1 MKKNKN
7 GFFLPETIVVISIVA
22 VVLLGVFQVFSSVF
36 LRYTETE
43 KYNTVNSL
51 NAVAAVQKYLESTS
65 VNFEDVLGDAYY
77 LDITDNSSSEI
88 FNRIKEEYSIDKA
101 YLIDLNQLFQD
112 DNIGVFNVNTRKY
125 LETFNKQ
132 NGIILVAVVNGNEF
146 ASSKVSASLSVK
158 LIGDES
164 NEYAVYVKLGSSFVD
179 PGYKNWNGTEPT
191 KTWETPLDINQ
202 EGTYYL
208 VYDFDGYLVRRK
220 VVVISK
226 IDFEYDYTGSVQTFT
241 APVSGTY
248 KVELWGAQGG
258 GEKGGM
264 GGYTSGLITL
274 VKGEK
279 LFVNVGQKGP
289 ANATTTNVG
298 GYNGGGYSG
307 NDGGAKSYGGG
318 GATDVRLVAGSWND
332 TKSLNSRIMVAA
344 GGAGTTSAITTLA
357 GGGGGLIGI
366 NGTSSNAT
374 YNTRTYLPIGS
385 NQTGVGFAYE
395 TTKRQGAFGYAIQS
409 NTSGWGGG
417 GGGGYYGGSNGHGT
431 TGSGGSSY
439 ISGHTGSVAIIS
451 ESDSSP
457 KSGCTT
463 GTSDN
468 SCSTHYSGKMFT
480 NTIMIDGQ
488 GYNWTNEK
496 GEQVQMPSPS
506 GVVYATGEGHSGN
519 GYAKIALVTGE
530 NSSSEM
536 GQPVKNGLKVWLD
549 ANYNTKTSH
558 SNTTTTWKDL
568 SGNGIDGVING
579 AVWGINYLKFDG
591 SNDWVKLTQMNYSN
605 YTIEIVTM
613 PEALPSSEVDLVA
626 NFESG
631 GYGLV
636 FVNGYAKNLSY
647 VSSAYKEAKV
657 PTISTINTKY
667 SIAGSYDGKTLK
679 VYMNGNLSSSLSLTG
694 SIGTAGSSTVMA
706 IGANPAGSSANGNY
720 YNGRVYSVRIYNRAL
735 TDAEIQENYKVD
747 NSNYK
752 IN

>member
-65 VNFEDVLGDAYY
+65 VNYEDVLGDAYY
-77 LDITDNSSSEI
+77 IDLTDNYSSEI
-88 FNRIKEEYSIDKA
+88 FKRIKEEYSIDKT

-112 DNIGVFNVNTRKY
+112 DNIGVFNVTTRKY

-146 ASSKVSASLSVK
+146 ASSKVSGSLSVK

-164 NEYAVYVKLGSSFVD
+164 DEYAVYVKLGGSFVD
-179 PGYKNWNGTEPT
+179 PGYKNWNGLEPT
-191 KTWETPLDINQ
+191 KTWETPLDVNQ
-202 EGTYYL
+202 EGAYYL

-226 IDFEYDYTGSVQTFT
+226 TDFEYDYTGSVQTFT

-248 KVELWGAQGG
+248 KVELWGAQGYAT
-258 GEKGGM
+258 KSM
-264 GGYTSGLITL
+264 AGYTSGLISL

-279 LFVNVGQKGP
+279 LYVYVGQGNVAT
-289 ANATTTNVG
+289 ANATTF
-298 GYNGGGYSG
+298 NGGTG
-307 NDGGAKSYGGG
+307 DTGGQPGG
-318 GATDVRLVAGSWND
+318 GATDVRLVDGNWD
-332 TKSLNSRIMVAA
+332 DITSLRSRIMVA
-344 GGAGTTSAITTLA
+344 GGSGTGVGNSTASLGA
-357 GGGGGLIGI
+357 GGGL
-366 NGTSSNAT
+366 
-374 YNTRTYLPIGS
+374 
-385 NQTGVGFAYE
+385 TGY
-395 TTKRQGAFGYAIQS
+395 K
-409 NTSGWGGG
+409 GGG
-417 GGGGYYGGSNGHGT
+417 TDGGTQTTFGAVQSSSYKVSSFGVANGGCAGGNGYYPGGGAACASGAG
-431 TGSGGSSY
+431 GGSSY
-439 ISGHTGSVAIIS
+439 ISGHIGAVAIIS
-451 ESDSSP
+451 ESDSTP

-463 GTSDN
+463 GTTDN
-468 SCSTHYSGKMFT
+468 SCSIHYSGKMFT

-530 NSSSEM
+530 NSSSGM

-549 ANYNTKTSH
+549 ANYNTGTSH
-558 SNTTTTWKDL
+558 SNTATTWKDL
-568 SGNGIDGVING
+568 SGNGIDGVISG
-579 AVWGINYLKFDG
+579 AVWGSNYLKFDG

-613 PEALPSSEVDLVA
+613 PEALPSSEADLVA
-626 NFESG
+626 NWESG
-631 GYGLV
+631 GYGIT
-636 FVNGYAKNLSY
+636 FSNGYASNQAY

-657 PTISTINTKY
+657 PTMSTINTKY

-679 VYMNGNLSSSLSLTG
+679 VYMNGNLASSLSLAG
-694 SIGTAGSSTVMA
+694 SIGTTGSSTVMA
-706 IGANPAGSSANGNY
+706 IGANPTGSSVNGSY

>member
-22 VVLLGVFQVFSSVF
+22 VVLLGVFKVFSSVF

-88 FNRIKEEYSIDKA
+88 FKRIKEEYSIDKA

-146 ASSKVSASLSVK
+146 ASSKVSGSLSVK

-191 KTWETPLDINQ
+191 KTWETPLDLNQ

-208 VYDFDGYLVRRK
+208 IYDFDGYLVRRK

-226 IDFEYDYTGSVQTFT
+226 TDFDYDYTGSVQTFT

-318 GATDVRLVAGSWND
+318 GATDVRLVAGSWNNA
-332 TKSLNSRIMVAA
+332 KSLNSRIMVAA
-344 GGAGTTSAITTLA
+344 GGAGTTSALTTLA

-374 YNTRTYLPIGS
+374 YNTSAYLPIGS

-409 NTSGWGGG
+409 NTTGWGGG

-463 GTSDN
+463 GTSNN
-468 SCSTHYSGKMFT
+468 SCSIHYSGKMFT

-519 GYAKIALVTGE
+519 GYAKIALATGE
-530 NSSSEM
+530 NSSSGM

-579 AVWGINYLKFDG
+579 AVWGSNYLKFDG

-626 NFESG
+626 NWESG
-631 GYGLV
+631 GYGIA
-636 FVNGYAKNLSY
+636 FVNGYAKNLAY
-647 VSSAYKEAKV
+647 VSSAYKETKV

-679 VYMNGNLSSSLSLTG
+679 VYMNGNLASSLSLTG
-694 SIGTAGSSTVMA
+694 SIGTTSSSTVMA

-735 TDAEIQENYKVD
+735 TDAEIRENYKVD

>member
-22 VVLLGVFQVFSSVF
+22 VVLLGVFKVFSSVF

-88 FNRIKEEYSIDKA
+88 FKRIKEEYSIDKA

-112 DNIGVFNVNTRKY
+112 DNIGVFNVTTRKY

-146 ASSKVSASLSVK
+146 ASSKVSGSLSVK

-191 KTWETPLDINQ
+191 KTWEAPLDINQ

-226 IDFEYDYTGSVQTFT
+226 IDFEYDYTGSVQNFT

-307 NDGGAKSYGGG
+307 NNSGAKSYGGG

-332 TKSLNSRIMVAA
+332 AKSLNSRIMVAA
-344 GGAGTTSAITTLA
+344 GGAGTASALTTLA

-366 NGTSSNAT
+366 NGTSSDAT
-374 YNTRTYLPIGS
+374 FNTSAYLPIGS

-409 NTSGWGGG
+409 NTTGWGGG

-463 GTSDN
+463 GTSNN
-468 SCSTHYSGKMFT
+468 SCSIHYSGKMFT
-480 NTIMIDGQ
+480 NTIMVDGQ

-579 AVWGINYLKFDG
+579 AVWGSNYLKFDG

-636 FVNGYAKNLSY
+636 FVNGYAKNLAY

-657 PTISTINTKY
+657 PTISTINRKY

-735 TDAEIQENYKVD
+735 TDAEIRENYKVD

>member
-65 VNFEDVLGDAYY
+65 VNYEDVLGDAYY
-77 LDITDNSSSEI
+77 IDLTDNYSSEI
-88 FNRIKEEYSIDKA
+88 FKRIKEEYSIDKT

-112 DNIGVFNVNTRKY
+112 DNIGVFNVTTRKY

-132 NGIILVAVVNGNEF
+132 NGIILVAIVNGNEF
-146 ASSKVSASLSVK
+146 ASSKVSGSLSVK

-164 NEYAVYVKLGSSFVD
+164 NEYAVYVKLGSSFAD
-179 PGYKNWNGTEPT
+179 PGYKNWNGAEPT
-191 KTWETPLDINQ
+191 KTWEAPLDINQ

-264 GGYTSGLITL
+264 GGYTSGLIAL

-307 NDGGAKSYGGG
+307 NNSGAKSYGGG

-332 TKSLNSRIMVAA
+332 AKSLNSRIMVAA
-344 GGAGTTSAITTLA
+344 GGAGTTSALTTLA

-366 NGTSSNAT
+366 NGTSSDAT
-374 YNTRTYLPIGS
+374 YNTSAYLPIGS
-385 NQTGVGFAYE
+385 NQTDVGFTYE
-395 TTKRQGAFGYAIQS
+395 TTARQGSFGYAIQS

-451 ESDSSP
+451 ESDTTA

-468 SCSTHYSGKMFT
+468 SCSIHYSGKMFT

-549 ANYNTKTSH
+549 ANYNTGTSH
-558 SNTTTTWKDL
+558 SNTATTWKDL
-568 SGNGIDGVING
+568 SGNGIDGVISG
-579 AVWGINYLKFDG
+579 AVWGSNYLKFDG

-636 FVNGYAKNLSY
+636 FVNGYAKNLAY

-657 PTISTINTKY
+657 PTISTKNTKY

-679 VYMNGNLSSSLSLTG
+679 VYMNGNLASSLSLTG

-706 IGANPAGSSANGNY
+706 IGANPAGSSVNGNY

>member
-1 MKKNKN
+1 MKKNRN

-22 VVLLGVFQVFSSVF
+22 VVLLGVFKVFSSVF

-88 FNRIKEEYSIDKA
+88 FKRIKEEYSIDKA

-112 DNIGVFNVNTRKY
+112 DNIGVFNVTTRKY

-146 ASSKVSASLSVK
+146 ASSKVSGSLSVK

-226 IDFEYDYTGSVQTFT
+226 TDFDYDYTGSVQTFT

-307 NDGGAKSYGGG
+307 NNSGAKSYGGG

-332 TKSLNSRIMVAA
+332 AKSLNSRIMVAA
-344 GGAGTTSAITTLA
+344 GGAGTTSVLTTLA

-366 NGTSSNAT
+366 NGTSSDAT
-374 YNTRTYLPIGS
+374 FNTSAYLPIGS

-409 NTSGWGGG
+409 NTTGWGGG

-451 ESDSSP
+451 ESDTTA

-463 GTSDN
+463 GTSNN
-468 SCSTHYSGKMFT
+468 SCSIHYSGKMFT
-480 NTIMIDGQ
+480 NTIMVDGQ

-519 GYAKIALVTGE
+519 GYAKITLVTG
-530 NSSSEM
+530 
-536 GQPVKNGLKVWLD
+536 
-549 ANYNTKTSH
+549 
-558 SNTTTTWKDL
+558 
-568 SGNGIDGVING
+568 
-579 AVWGINYLKFDG
+579 
-591 SNDWVKLTQMNYSN
+591 
-605 YTIEIVTM
+605 
-613 PEALPSSEVDLVA
+613 
-626 NFESG
+626 
-631 GYGLV
+631 
-636 FVNGYAKNLSY
+636 
-647 VSSAYKEAKV
+647 
-657 PTISTINTKY
+657 
-667 SIAGSYDGKTLK
+667 
-679 VYMNGNLSSSLSLTG
+679 
-694 SIGTAGSSTVMA
+694 
-706 IGANPAGSSANGNY
+706 
-720 YNGRVYSVRIYNRAL
+720 
-735 TDAEIQENYKVD
+735 
-747 NSNYK
+747 
-752 IN
+752 

>member
-22 VVLLGVFQVFSSVF
+22 VVLLGVFKVFSSVF

-88 FNRIKEEYSIDKA
+88 FKRIKEEYSIDKA

-112 DNIGVFNVNTRKY
+112 DNIGVFNVTTRKY

-146 ASSKVSASLSVK
+146 ASSKVSGSLSVK

-191 KTWETPLDINQ
+191 KTWENPLDINQ

-208 VYDFDGYLVRRK
+208 IYDFDGYLVRRK

-226 IDFEYDYTGSVQTFT
+226 TDFDYDYTGSVQTFT

-307 NDGGAKSYGGG
+307 NNSGAKSYGGG

-332 TKSLNSRIMVAA
+332 AKSLNSRIMVAA
-344 GGAGTTSAITTLA
+344 GGAGTTSVLTTLA

-366 NGTSSNAT
+366 NGTSSDAT
-374 YNTRTYLPIGS
+374 FNTSAYLPIGS

-409 NTSGWGGG
+409 NTTGWGGG

-451 ESDSSP
+451 ESDTTA

-463 GTSDN
+463 GTSNN
-468 SCSTHYSGKMFT
+468 SCSIHYSGKMFT
-480 NTIMIDGQ
+480 NTIMVDGQ

-579 AVWGINYLKFDG
+579 AVWGSNYLKFDG

-636 FVNGYAKNLSY
+636 FVNGYAKNLAY

-657 PTISTINTKY
+657 PTISTINRKY

-735 TDAEIQENYKVD
+735 TDAEIRENYKVD

>member
-22 VVLLGVFQVFSSVF
+22 VVLLGVFKVFSSVF

-88 FNRIKEEYSIDKA
+88 FKRIKEEYSIDKA

-112 DNIGVFNVNTRKY
+112 DNIGVFNVTTRKY

-146 ASSKVSASLSVK
+146 ASSKVSGSLSVK

-191 KTWETPLDINQ
+191 KTWEAPLDINQ

-208 VYDFDGYLVRRK
+208 IYDFDGYLVRRK

-226 IDFEYDYTGSVQTFT
+226 TDFDYDYTGSVQTFT

-307 NDGGAKSYGGG
+307 NNSGAKSYGGG
-318 GATDVRLVAGSWND
+318 GATDVRLVAGSWNNA
-332 TKSLNSRIMVAA
+332 KSLNSRIMVAA
-344 GGAGTTSAITTLA
+344 GGAGTTSALTTLA

-374 YNTRTYLPIGS
+374 YNTSAYLPIGS

-409 NTSGWGGG
+409 NTTGWGGG

-463 GTSDN
+463 GTSNN

-488 GYNWTNEK
+488 GYNWTNTK

-579 AVWGINYLKFDG
+579 AVWGSNYLKFDG

-636 FVNGYAKNLSY
+636 FVNGYAKNLAY

-657 PTISTINTKY
+657 PTISTINRKY

-735 TDAEIQENYKVD
+735 TDAEIRENYKVD

>member
-1 MKKNKN
+1 MKKNRN

-22 VVLLGVFQVFSSVF
+22 VVLLGVFKVFSSVF

-51 NAVAAVQKYLESTS
+51 NAVAAVQKYLESTG

-88 FNRIKEEYSIDKA
+88 FKRIKEEYSIDKA

-112 DNIGVFNVNTRKY
+112 DNIGVFNVTTRKY

-146 ASSKVSASLSVK
+146 ASSKVSGSLSVK

-226 IDFEYDYTGSVQTFT
+226 TDFDYDYTGSVQTFT

-307 NDGGAKSYGGG
+307 NNSGAKSYGGG
-318 GATDVRLVAGSWND
+318 GATDVRLVAGSWNNA
-332 TKSLNSRIMVAA
+332 KSLNSRIMVAA
-344 GGAGTTSAITTLA
+344 GGAGTASALTTLA

-366 NGTSSNAT
+366 NGTSSDAT
-374 YNTRTYLPIGS
+374 FNTSAYLPIGS

-409 NTSGWGGG
+409 NTTGWGGG

-463 GTSDN
+463 GTSNN
-468 SCSTHYSGKMFT
+468 SCSIHYSGKMFT
-480 NTIMIDGQ
+480 NTIMVDGQ

-579 AVWGINYLKFDG
+579 AVWGSNYLKFDG

-636 FVNGYAKNLSY
+636 FVNGYAKNLAY
-647 VSSAYKEAKV
+647 VSSAYKETKV

-679 VYMNGNLSSSLSLTG
+679 VYMNGNLASSLSLTG

-735 TDAEIQENYKVD
+735 TDAEIRENYKVD

>member
-22 VVLLGVFQVFSSVF
+22 VVLLGVFKVFSSVF

-88 FNRIKEEYSIDKA
+88 FKRIKEEYSIDKA

-112 DNIGVFNVNTRKY
+112 DNIGVFNVTTRKY

-146 ASSKVSASLSVK
+146 ASSKVSGSLSVK

-191 KTWETPLDINQ
+191 KTWEAPLDINQ

-279 LFVNVGQKGP
+279 LFVNVGKKGP

-307 NDGGAKSYGGG
+307 NNSGAKSYGGG
-318 GATDVRLVAGSWND
+318 GATDVRLVAGSWNNA
-332 TKSLNSRIMVAA
+332 KSLNSRIMVAA
-344 GGAGTTSAITTLA
+344 GGAGTTSALTTLA

-366 NGTSSNAT
+366 NGTSSDAT
-374 YNTRTYLPIGS
+374 YNTSAYLPIGS

-409 NTSGWGGG
+409 NTTGWGGG

-463 GTSDN
+463 GTSNN
-468 SCSTHYSGKMFT
+468 SCSIHYSGKMFT

-488 GYNWTNEK
+488 GYNWTNTK

-579 AVWGINYLKFDG
+579 AVWGSNYLKFDG

-613 PEALPSSEVDLVA
+613 PQALPFSEVDLVA
-626 NFESG
+626 NWESG
-631 GYGLV
+631 GYGIAFL
-636 FVNGYAKNLSY
+636 NGYASNQAY
-647 VSSAYKEAKV
+647 VSSAYKKAKV

-679 VYMNGNLSSSLSLTG
+679 VYMNGNLASSLSLTG
-694 SIGTAGSSTVMA
+694 SIGTTGSSTVMA
-706 IGANPAGSSANGNY
+706 IGANPTGSSANGNY

-735 TDAEIQENYKVD
+735 TDAEIRENYKVD